1 MLPRSSVR
9 HSPPQQ
15 RRHGEMGLLR
25 TYHSALVSNGVSGYP
40 FEDCRLSML
49 EGLVFWI
56 VTGGYCDF
64 DGQRASAYLR
74 HSLERFDAAIS
85 DLACTELL
93 SG

>member
-1 MLPRSSVR
+1 M
-9 HSPPQQ
+9 
-15 RRHGEMGLLR
+15 R

-40 FEDCRLSML
+40 FEECLSDYRLSML
-49 EGLVFWI
+49 ECLVFWI

-74 HSLERFDAAIS
+74 NSMERFDAAIS